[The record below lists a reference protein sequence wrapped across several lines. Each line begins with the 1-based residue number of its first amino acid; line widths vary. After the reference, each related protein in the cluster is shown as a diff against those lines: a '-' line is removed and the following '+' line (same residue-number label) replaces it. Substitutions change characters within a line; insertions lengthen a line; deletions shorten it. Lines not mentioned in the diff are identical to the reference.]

1 MIHISSIEES
11 IKLDE
16 QQYKNLRPNIE
27 KKILW
32 AYRPSVKTRISLVF
46 IHGFSASR
54 FELSPVIEN
63 VAKELKA
70 NVFFTRLTGHGQ
82 DGQSLAE
89 ATLDDWI
96 TDTKEAIKIGDVLG
110 DSVILIGSS
119 TGCSLIHSVLEQ
131 HLKIKAVIYVSP
143 NFGTKSIKGHLLRIP
158 GVKKLLPIIFG
169 NEISFNSVNP
179 EHKRCWTLSYPPRVL
194 LAIKDS
200 VVAAR
205 NSNHSGIKV
214 PILFWFSDEDKI
226 VSSKATRRI
235 ISKMGDNVSVYNPT
249 LTSEDDPSKHGVL
262 GDILSPTQTKNGVIE
277 IVDWII
283 KNT

>member
-11 IKLDE
+11 IKTDE

-32 AYRPSVKTRISLVF
+32 ADKTSVKTKISLVF

-82 DGQSLAE
+82 DGHSLAE
-89 ATLDDWI
+89 ATLDNWI
-96 TDTKEAIKIGDVLG
+96 NDTKEAIKIGEILG

-119 TGCSLIHSVLEQ
+119 TGCSLIHTILEKQ
-131 HLKIKAVIYVSP
+131 QNISSVIYVSP
-143 NFGTKSIKGHLLRIP
+143 NFGMKSLIGQLLRIP
-158 GVKKLLPIIFG
+158 RIKRLLPFFLG
-169 NEISFNSVNP
+169 KELSFSTANA
-179 EHKRCWTLSYPPRVL
+179 EHKRCWTLNYPPRAL
-194 LAIKDS
+194 LTIKDS
-200 VVAAR
+200 VLAAQ
-205 NSNHSGIKV
+205 NTNHSLIKV

-226 VSSKATRRI
+226 VSAKETRRI
-235 ISKMGDNVSVYNPT
+235 ISKMGDNISTYNPP
-249 LTSEDDPSKHGVL
+249 LIYDDDPSRHGIL
-262 GDILSPTQTKNGVIE
+262 GDILSPSQTPNGVNKI
-277 IVDWII
+277 IDWL
-283 KNT
+283 KKYN

>member
-11 IKLDE
+11 IKLGE
-16 QQYKNLRPNIE
+16 QRYKNLRPNIE

-32 AYRPSVKTRISLVF
+32 ADKPSIKTKISLVF

-82 DGQSLAE
+82 DGQSLAD
-89 ATLDDWI
+89 ATLKDWI
-96 TDTKEAIKIGDVLG
+96 KDTKEAIKIGAILG
-110 DSVILIGSS
+110 DSIVLIGSS
-119 TGCSLIHSVLEQ
+119 TGCSLIHTILEQ
-131 HLKIKAVIYVSP
+131 QQNISSVIYVSP
-143 NFGTKSIKGHLLRIP
+143 NFGTKSIKGQLLRIP
-158 GVKKLLPIIFG
+158 GIKKILSIIFG
-169 NEISFNSVNP
+169 KQISFSSQNP
-179 EHKRCWTLSYPPRVL
+179 EHKRCWTLSYPPRAL

-205 NSNHSGIKV
+205 NCNHSHIKV

-226 VSSKATRRI
+226 VSAKETRRI
-235 ISKMGDNVSVYNPT
+235 ISKMGVNITVYSPT

-262 GDILSPTQTKNGVIE
+262 GDILSPTQTKNGVIN
-277 IVDWII
+277 IVAWLK